1 MIFLFHFDDLSWW
14 HVKISILSHPFRRFF
29 HDNEVTIGYP
39 WISTI
44 YNYIYNMFTIYFH
57 AIFPPYFH
65 YMLDPFSDASTPQRA
80 LLNPFTR
87 PSRWTV
93 WLFGCFTASW
103 AENDGFWIWD
113 PWGFQPKMMP
123 KKSVFHAD
131 GTYLIRHIDIWLIHG
146 LMLLN
151 IPYTEHM
158 DMMIYDDMTYL
169 ETWFGKSHLFNCPS
183 NLFRETVVD
192 DPRKRLGIEIRHA
205 KNTPT
210 VGPPVQ
216 NRAIDSRRHCSTI
229 CTDTWQIG
237 ISGRGMMGGLGPEL
251 PKLR

>member
-1 MIFLFHFDDLSWW
+1 
-14 HVKISILSHPFRRFF
+14 
-29 HDNEVTIGYP
+29 
-39 WISTI
+39 
-44 YNYIYNMFTIYFH
+44 MFTIYFH

-131 GTYLIRHIDIWLIHG
+131 GTYLIRHIDIWLIYGVNVVKYSVHG
-146 LMLLN
+146 A
-151 IPYTEHM
+151 YG
-158 DMMIYDDMTYL
+158 YDDIL
-169 ETWFGKSHLFNCPS
+169 S
-183 NLFRETVVD
+183 
-192 DPRKRLGIEIRHA
+192 
-205 KNTPT
+205 
-210 VGPPVQ
+210 
-216 NRAIDSRRHCSTI
+216 
-229 CTDTWQIG
+229 
-237 ISGRGMMGGLGPEL
+237 
-251 PKLR
+251 